1 MRMIESSL
9 LVDRFSISL
18 RWLTLLG
25 LSISLVAQDRIVLP
39 LQISFIVFTLW
50 NLALTVATFLNQRL
64 TSLRLLIVLLDLI
77 AANLFFY
84 FSDGLGDSLGWAGLL
99 PLFSAAFYFDRRGV
113 AWTILFTEISLGIQ
127 AFLLGT
133 PIDGLIFVV
142 VTAVLYLV
150 VGFLTSYLSQRMFA
164 AMKREQRGQ
173 LEHKQDSEQIE
184 KQRRRAIYDLVSTLS
199 ANLNYQRV
207 LDTALDLSATALSS
221 TAATPSGNLVS
232 AVLLYTEDKP
242 VELEVSSARRFTP
255 ADMRTLL
262 TGTNGLLGRSID
274 TGDSCLSK
282 DIAED
287 PELSRLVALRACRSA
302 YVVPL
307 RNGLDT
313 YGVLLFSHPDEDYFD
328 PDRCEVL
335 DIFGNQVRI
344 ALQNARLYND
354 LQLEKE
360 RVTKIYE
367 EARNKL
373 ARDLHDGP
381 TQSVAALAMRT
392 NFVRRLMERDIDAAT
407 AELFKIEDLA
417 RRTTK
422 EIRHMLFTLR
432 PLVLESQG
440 LAVALDSLAH
450 NMKET
455 FNQEIIV
462 EADEEIVPKLELKK
476 QAVVF
481 AIAEEAINNARK
493 HARASY
499 IRVRFVEVEPDLALL
514 EINDDGVGFDV
525 RDVDDS
531 YNERGSLGMV
541 NMNERAKLLNGSFM
555 VDSAPGKGTRV
566 QVFLPLSEAAS
577 DRLRRAL

>member
-25 LSISLVAQDRIVLP
+25 LSISLVAQDGIALP
-39 LQISFIVFTLW
+39 LQITIIVFALW

-64 TSLRLLIVLLDLI
+64 VSVRLLVVLLDLI
-77 AANLFFY
+77 AANLLFY
-84 FSDGLGDSLGWAGLL
+84 FSGGLEGSLSWAGLL
-99 PLFSAAFYFDRRGV
+99 PLFSAAIYFERRGV
-113 AWTILFTEISLGIQ
+113 VWAMLFTEVSLGIQ
-127 AFLLGT
+127 AFLFGT
-133 PIDGLIFVV
+133 PINGLIFVI
-142 VTAVLYLV
+142 VTTVLYLA
-150 VGFLTSYLSQRMFA
+150 VGFLTSYLSKRMFA
-164 AMKREQRGQ
+164 ALRREQRGQ
-173 LEHKQDSEQIE
+173 QEHNQDRDQIE
-184 KQRRRAIYDLVSTLS
+184 KQRRHAIFDLVSILS
-199 ANLNYQRV
+199 ATLNYQRV
-207 LDTALDLSATALSS
+207 LETALDLSATAV
-221 TAATPSGNLVS
+221 TTEETPSDNLVS
-232 AVLLYTEDKP
+232 AVLLSSEDRP
-242 VELEVSSARRFTP
+242 GELEVSSARRFTP
-255 ADMRTLL
+255 ADMSTVLN
-262 TGTNGLLGRSID
+262 GTSGLLGRSID
-274 TGDSCLSK
+274 TGDSCRSK

-287 PELSRLVALRACRSA
+287 PELSRLVALRACRSV
-302 YVVPL
+302 YIVPL
-307 RNGLDT
+307 RHGLDT
-313 YGVLLFSHPDEDYFD
+313 YGVLLFSHPDEDYFNAE
-328 PDRCEVL
+328 RSEVL

-360 RVTKIYE
+360 RVTRIYE

-392 NFVRRLMERDIDAAT
+392 NFVRRLMERDIEAAAT
-407 AELFKIEDLA
+407 ELFKIEDLA

-450 NMKET
+450 TMKET

-476 QAVVF
+476 QAVIF
-481 AIAEEAINNARK
+481 AIADEAINNARK
-493 HARASY
+493 HARATY

-514 EINDDGVGFDV
+514 EIEDNGIGFDV
-525 RDVDDS
+525 RDVEAS
-531 YNERGSLGMV
+531 YSERGSLGMV
-541 NMNERAKLLNGSFM
+541 NMNERAKLLNGSFT
-555 VDSAPGKGTRV
+555 VDSEPGRGTRV

-577 DRLRRAL
+577 DHLRRAM